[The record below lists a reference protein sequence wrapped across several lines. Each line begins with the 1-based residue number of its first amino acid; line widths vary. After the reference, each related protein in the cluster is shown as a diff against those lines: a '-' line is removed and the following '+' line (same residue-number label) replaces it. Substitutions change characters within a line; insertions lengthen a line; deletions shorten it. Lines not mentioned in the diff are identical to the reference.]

1 MGVNMVKIRVY
12 TCVELSTTTFKI
24 FYLNVYVDAHTDTQ
38 LSLLHVSAP
47 AVSAVCCANN
57 IIGIR
62 NIWKKH

>member
-1 MGVNMVKIRVY
+1 MSQKSKSGDLGVNMVKTSVY

-47 AVSAVCCANN
+47 AVSAVCAVLT
-57 IIGIR
+57 I
-62 NIWKKH
+62 